1 MEISN
6 KLYTRLAAQA
16 VEAKELSL
24 NKVAS
29 NLERV
34 LKDATPRTSMTNF
47 YSKAE
52 LEADVEGLLWKA
64 AANVSDYLDA
74 SPDAESIQALVD
86 VYAKQL
92 FNDLRV
98 LSGSKDG
105 VGAFEPLMP
114 GEVVS
119 DND

>member
-6 KLYTRLAAQA
+6 KLYARLSAQA

-34 LKDATPRTSMTNF
+34 LKDATPRASIANF
-47 YSKAE
+47 YSKTE
-52 LEADVEGLLWKA
+52 LEADIEALLWKA
-64 AANVSDYLDA
+64 AANVSDYLDVA
-74 SPDAESIQALVD
+74 PDAESIQALID

-105 VGAFEPLMP
+105 IGAFEPLIP
-114 GEVVS
+114 GEIVS
-119 DND
+119 DNG